1 MAGHLLRRLGGMLA
15 ALLAVSLLTFLA
27 LDTIPGDAAQ
37 ALAGESASA
46 AQLATLRRQLGLDH
60 SALARYGAFI
70 TGLLLH
76 GDMGRS
82 LASGRPVAGLLL
94 ERLPYTVALALAAIT
109 LAALLGGL
117 AGTLA
122 ALRAGTLTDTLLMTG
137 SALGL
142 AVPAFWVGLLLIMLF
157 SLRLHWLPVVG
168 ASSLRHLIL
177 PTITL
182 ALPTA
187 AVVARLVRSSLLD
200 VLGADYIR
208 TADAKGLPRRHV
220 IGRHALRNGMIP
232 VVTVLGLHLG
242 HLLGGAFVVETIFGW
257 PGLGRLTVQAIFD
270 RDAPVVL
277 GAALTVA
284 ALYLAINL
292 LVDLAHGQLDPQAAR
307 AAV

>member
-70 TGLLLH
+70 TGLLLR

-82 LASGRPVAGLLL
+82 LASGRPVANLVW
-94 ERLPYTVALALAAIT
+94 ERLPYTVVLALAAIT
-109 LAALLGGL
+109 LAALFGGV

-137 SALGL
+137 SALGI

-157 SLRLHWLPVVG
+157 ALRLHWLPVVG

-284 ALYLAINL
+284 ALYLAIQP
-292 LVDLAHGQLDPQAAR
+292 AGGSGPRPA
-307 AAV
+307 

>member
-1 MAGHLLRRLGGMLA
+1 VADHLLRRLGGMLT
-15 ALLAVSLLTFLA
+15 ALLAFSLLTFMA
-27 LDTIPGDAAQ
+27 VATIPGDAAQ

-60 SALARYGAFI
+60 SALARYGAFM
-70 TGLLLH
+70 TGLLLR

-82 LASGRPVAGLLL
+82 LASGRPVASLVW

-109 LAALLGGL
+109 LAALFGGL

-157 SLRLHWLPVVG
+157 ALRLHWLPVVG

-242 HLLGGAFVVETIFGW
+242 HLIGGAFVVETIFGW

-292 LVDLAHGQLDPQAAR
+292 LVDLAHGQLDPQAAQ

>member
-1 MAGHLLRRLGGMLA
+1 MLA

-60 SALARYGAFI
+60 SALARYGAFM
-70 TGLLLH
+70 TGLLLR

-82 LASGRPVAGLLL
+82 LASGRPVASLVW

-109 LAALLGGL
+109 LAALFGGL

-157 SLRLHWLPVVG
+157 ALRLHWLPVVG

-220 IGRHALRNGMIP
+220 VGRHALRNGMIP

-242 HLLGGAFVVETIFGW
+242 HLLGGAFIVETIFGW

>member
-1 MAGHLLRRLGGMLA
+1 M
-15 ALLAVSLLTFLA
+15 
-27 LDTIPGDAAQ
+27 
-37 ALAGESASA
+37 
-46 AQLATLRRQLGLDH
+46 
-60 SALARYGAFI
+60 
-70 TGLLLH
+70 
-76 GDMGRS
+76 
-82 LASGRPVAGLLL
+82 
-94 ERLPYTVALALAAIT
+94 
-109 LAALLGGL
+109 
-117 AGTLA
+117 
-122 ALRAGTLTDTLLMTG
+122 
-137 SALGL
+137 
-142 AVPAFWVGLLLIMLF
+142 PAFWVGLLLIMLF
-157 SLRLHWLPVVG
+157 ALRLHWLPVVG
-168 ASSLRHLIL
+168 AGSLRHLIL

-220 IGRHALRNGMIP
+220 IGRHALRNGLIP

-292 LVDLAHGQLDPQAAR
+292 LVDLAHGQLDPRAAR